1 MIWSRVCVHGACGL
15 GLSAS
20 PFSLISSYQNSSAQ
34 VTVTG
39 IIRNG
44 EKAGQFVPRNDFKSC
59 TWHYINTAELA
70 EAAGLDPGT
79 PLVEAVIGTRTET
92 QAGESGGQDRVR
104 LRASG
109 LQK

>member
-1 MIWSRVCVHGACGL
+1 M
-15 GLSAS
+15 
-20 PFSLISSYQNSSAQ
+20 
-34 VTVTG
+34 TG

-79 PLVEAVIGTRTET
+79 PLVEAVIGRRTET
-92 QAGESGGQDRVR
+92 LGWGGGGVGWAGGGLVRGFGRKCARVGN
-104 LRASG
+104 LHDS
-109 LQK
+109 

>member
-1 MIWSRVCVHGACGL
+1 M
-15 GLSAS
+15 
-20 PFSLISSYQNSSAQ
+20 
-34 VTVTG
+34 TG

-79 PLVEAVIGTRTET
+79 PLVEAVIGMCTET
-92 QAGESGGQDRVR
+92 PGEKRRGWGRGRVR
-104 LRASG
+104 ARTSRLP
-109 LQK
+109 K